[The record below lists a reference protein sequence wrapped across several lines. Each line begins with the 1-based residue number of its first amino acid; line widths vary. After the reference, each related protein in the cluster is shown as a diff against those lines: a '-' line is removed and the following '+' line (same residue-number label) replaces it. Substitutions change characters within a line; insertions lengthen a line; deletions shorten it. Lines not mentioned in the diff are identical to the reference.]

1 MCIHSECVRTRQVHK
16 SYRKLTINCI
26 KALHWSSKYSCPE
39 LNSLLYVSHSTELL
53 LMCLACQHF
62 DFNSDWFSD
71 DLHMSST
78 WYLRTIV
85 NEFKHSIQQTLVGQE
100 RVTNPWERLRGRLGL
115 GRYYLCFRQK
125 RPWCSASETVW
136 NRDDQF
142 ECAVLTGC
150 LPFIKKIRKI
160 WLGIFGR

>member
-100 RVTNPWERLRGRLGL
+100 RVTNPWERLRGRLQSYRMPAL
-115 GRYYLCFRQK
+115 TYVKLNFTDINSRSTK
-125 RPWCSASETVW
+125 ISVPHCSLA
-136 NRDDQF
+136 NLALKFLMQGM
-142 ECAVLTGC
+142 L
-150 LPFIKKIRKI
+150 
-160 WLGIFGR
+160 